1 MPRYDGPRGIYGS
14 EWWWWWWGWL
24 AGSDMRV
31 LRVIIIISI
40 LLLQL
45 SLQRIHAHTHTHTR
59 ILFIFFRP
67 SRRRHHYH
75 HHYHHHH
82 MWVCRS
88 APSVLRFLARKPQRG
103 RSFGLIVIINMST
116 SMLSLKSATN
126 PLEKCSIY
134 YTFTFFVD

>member
-45 SLQRIHAHTHTHTR
+45 SLQRIHAHTHTH
-59 ILFIFFRP
+59 FIYIFPAKQTSSPLSP
-67 SRRRHHYH
+67 SLSSSSY
-75 HHYHHHH
+75 
-82 MWVCRS
+82 VG
-88 APSVLRFLARKPQRG
+88 LPQ
-103 RSFGLIVIINMST
+103 
-116 SMLSLKSATN
+116 
-126 PLEKCSIY
+126 CSICFEVPGEETAAGTLIRFNCY
-134 YTFTFFVD
+134 HQYVNFNAFFEECNKSSGKM

>member
-24 AGSDMRV
+24 AGSDMTV

-45 SLQRIHAHTHTHTR
+45 SLQRIHAHTHTR

-88 APSVLRFLARKPQRG
+88 APSVLRFLARKPQQG

>member
-45 SLQRIHAHTHTHTR
+45 SLQRIHAHTHTR

-82 MWVCRS
+82 MWVCSS

-116 SMLSLKSATN
+116 SMLSLKSAAN